1 MPFNFRIVAY
11 TFCDNLSRNSGIF
24 MAHFQL
30 TLLFAIFKHAVRA
43 KGRGGTCPTSV
54 LTLKSDLKCLCLNFD
69 GKTRTFVIFQVH
81 SWNLWKRLYQYSE
94 EERNIRLQTYF
105 KFLFVRDPL
114 KRLLSAYKNK
124 FIGNDRGVSR
134 SARMHIIM
142 EYRPKDLNKKNNWVS
157 FPEFIQ
163 YFSEDRER
171 NQHWR
176 QYEKLC
182 HPCAVNYS
190 FIGHLETLE
199 DDAHLLLKMAAIDDR
214 VSFPPVHK
222 STSSSEILDY
232 YSQVPV
238 EYITRLGKLYRSDF
252 EMFGYDFPGDLQTL
266 IKNSSS
272 NR

>member
-1 MPFNFRIVAY
+1 M
-11 TFCDNLSRNSGIF
+11 F
-24 MAHFQL
+24 M
-30 TLLFAIFKHAVRA
+30 FK
-43 KGRGGTCPTSV
+43 
-54 LTLKSDLKCLCLNFD
+54 LC
-69 GKTRTFVIFQVH
+69 GKTRTFIIFQVH

-114 KRLLSAYKNK
+114 KRLLSAYKDK
-124 FIGNDRGVSR
+124 FIGFGTSVSR
-134 SARMHIIM
+134 STRMHIIK
-142 EYRPKDLNKKNNWVS
+142 EYRPKDLNKNNNWVS

-163 YFSEDRER
+163 YFSEDRAR

-199 DDAHLLLKMAAIDDR
+199 DDAHLLLKMAGINDR

-222 STSSSEILDY
+222 STRSSKTLDY

-238 EYITRLGKLYRSDF
+238 EYITRLGELYRSDF
-252 EMFGYDFPGDLQTL
+252 EMFGYNFPGDLQTL

>member
-1 MPFNFRIVAY
+1 MSYF
-11 TFCDNLSRNSGIF
+11 
-24 MAHFQL
+24 
-30 TLLFAIFKHAVRA
+30 
-43 KGRGGTCPTSV
+43 
-54 LTLKSDLKCLCLNFD
+54 CLNFD

-81 SWNLWKRLYQYSE
+81 RWNLWKRLYQYSE
-94 EERNIRLQTYF
+94 EERNVRLQTYF

-124 FIGNDRGVSR
+124 FIGSNPGVS
-134 SARMHIIM
+134 SFARMHIIM
-142 EYRPKDLNKKNNWVS
+142 EYRPKDLNKNNNWVS

-163 YFSEDRER
+163 YFSEDRAR

-199 DDAHLLLKMAAIDDR
+199 DDAHLLLKMAGIDDR

-232 YSQVPV
+232 YSQVPI
-238 EYITRLGKLYRSDF
+238 EYITRLGELYRSDF

-266 IKNSSS
+266 IKTSSS

>member
-1 MPFNFRIVAY
+1 LLVIEAIKRQASRKKIMEQYCQTNSYEKEPRVSRENLGYIIVNDEYKFMYCTIPKVGTSTWKKVFAE
-11 TFCDNLSRNSGIF
+11 LRGLRRNV
-24 MAHFQL
+24 
-30 TLLFAIFKHAVRA
+30 K
-43 KGRGGTCPTSV
+43 
-54 LTLKSDLKCLCLNFD
+54 
-69 GKTRTFVIFQVH
+69 VH
-81 SWNLWKRLYQYSE
+81 RWNLWKRLYQYSE

-124 FIGNDRGVSR
+124 FIGSNPGVS
-134 SARMHIIM
+134 SFARMHMIK
-142 EYRPKDLNKKNNWVS
+142 EYRPKDLNKNNNWVS

-199 DDAHLLLKMAAIDDR
+199 DDAHLLLKMAGIDDR

-222 STSSSEILDY
+222 STSLSEILDY

-252 EMFGYDFPGDLQTL
+252 EMFGYNFPGDLQTL